1 MKSVLVTGGAGGIG
15 EAICLKFAE
24 KGYFVGVGYN
34 NSEAEAKKIAEKIG
48 GAAIKIDVT
57 DAESVNSAVES
68 FAKQSGA
75 NGAINI
81 LVNCAGIALPIKTLL
96 DVTEAEYDKI
106 FAVNMKG
113 VFLSVK
119 AVLPHMLE
127 KGGAI
132 INVSS
137 MWGLAGGSCEA
148 VYSASKSAVIGFTK
162 ALAKEFAG
170 ANIRVNAVAPGFI
183 DTKMNNAFSEEDR
196 ELIGEDIP
204 LGRFGLPEDVAK
216 AVLYLADDADFVTG
230 ITLNVSGGEVV

>member
-68 FAKQSGA
+68 FAKQSGT
-75 NGAINI
+75 NGAINV

-170 ANIRVNAVAPGFI
+170 ANIRKRRRSGFYRHEDEQRFFGRGQRTYRRRYPARQIRFARRRGESGFI
-183 DTKMNNAFSEEDR
+183 SR
-196 ELIGEDIP
+196 
-204 LGRFGLPEDVAK
+204 GRRRFRYGH
-216 AVLYLADDADFVTG
+216 
-230 ITLNVSGGEVV
+230 NS

>member
-57 DAESVNSAVES
+57 DAASVNNAVEL
-68 FAKQSGA
+68 FAEKNGTSGE
-75 NGAINI
+75 ITV
-81 LVNCAGIALPIKTLL
+81 LVNCAGVALPIKTLL
-96 DVTEAEYDKI
+96 DVTEEEYDKI

-113 VFLSVK
+113 VFLATK
-119 AVLPHMLE
+119 AVLPRMLE

-137 MWGLAGGSCEA
+137 MWGLTGGSCEA
-148 VYSASKSAVIGFTK
+148 VYSASKSAVTGFTK
-162 ALAKEFAG
+162 AIAKEFAG

-183 DTKMNNAFSEEDR
+183 DTKMNRAFSAEDR
-196 ELIGEDIP
+196 EFIKEDIP
-204 LGRFGLPEDVAK
+204 LGRFGTPDDVAK

-230 ITLNVSGGEVV
+230 VTLNVSGGEVV